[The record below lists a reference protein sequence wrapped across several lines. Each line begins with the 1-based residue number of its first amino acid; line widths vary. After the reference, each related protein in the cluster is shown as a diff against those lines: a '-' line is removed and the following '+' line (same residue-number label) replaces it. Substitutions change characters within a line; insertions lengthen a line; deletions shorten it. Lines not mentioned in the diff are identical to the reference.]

1 MPCDTVRTVTVA
13 SFDKLDFDR
22 LQTAA
27 AIVGLLVQRRSETDV
42 VVLGQYGYAATEAE
56 VAKLRSAYAAE
67 TVKEGLRRFGWKIKT
82 QVVENE
88 ERVGVVTRLK
98 AGR

>member
-1 MPCDTVRTVTVA
+1 MPCDTIRTVTVA
-13 SFDKLDFDR
+13 SFDKLDFAR
-22 LQTAA
+22 LQAAA
-27 AIVGLLVQRRSETDV
+27 AIVGLLVQQRSATDV
-42 VVLGQYGYAATEAE
+42 VVLGRFGYAATSGE

-67 TVKEGLRRFGWKIKT
+67 TVKAGLKRFGWKIKT
-82 QVVENE
+82 QVVESE